1 MGIEEIRERNE
12 QIEKRTLMRQEIA
25 SLEDK
30 TNVEK
35 LKHFNLISKERE
47 KEIRAI
53 YFERYYKE
61 KWELEIETIN
71 DKFIDPKKI
80 VGTHHPAYYERTL
93 FNSVNSLKKF
103 DDILHYFRI
112 NPDYYISNESRNK
125 HTKRINLAYK
135 KHEDKYYIN
144 GEGNNRFITSIALGL
159 PKILINEITVYD
171 ESQEI
176 KNILLWVRENGF
188 KYDIEQEMKSIYDS
202 NPIQLFSDYID
213 ITINGIEQLI
223 IFKDKYERL
232 DVSTLRMKLYKFKSV
247 ILNNYQEKYF
257 YSNEINH
264 LFHARY
270 LELREHKLKNQ

>member
-1 MGIEEIRERNE
+1 MGIEEIKKQNE

-25 SLEDK
+25 LLEDK

-61 KWELEIETIN
+61 KWELEIETIK

-80 VGTHHPAYYERTL
+80 AGTRHPAYYEGTL

-103 DDILHYFRI
+103 DNILHYFRI

-125 HTKRINLAYK
+125 HKKKLNLAYK

-176 KNILLWVRENGF
+176 KSILLWVRENGF
-188 KYDIEQEMKSIYDS
+188 QYEIEQEIKSIQDS
-202 NPIQLFSDYID
+202 NQIQLFFDDIY
-213 ITINGIEQLI
+213 ITINGIEKLI
-223 IFKDKYERL
+223 IFKEKYENL
-232 DVSTLRMKLYKFKSV
+232 DVSNFKLKIYKFKSKF
-247 ILNNYQEKYF
+247 LNDYRNKYH
-257 YSNEINH
+257 YSDEITH
-264 LFHARY
+264 LFHANY
-270 LELREHKLKNQ
+270 LKLRKHKLKNK